1 MVWADTLSM
10 LIANIG
16 LRVVISRSADY
27 LHFRNTKLTLAV
39 NTKVQISTQS
49 MQKMLMFMI
58 LINHV
63 IDNRLLR
70 PAHNI
75 VILPALR

>member
-16 LRVVISRSADY
+16 LRVFISRSADY

-39 NTKVQISTQS
+39 NTKVRISTQS

-63 IDNRLLR
+63 INNRLLR